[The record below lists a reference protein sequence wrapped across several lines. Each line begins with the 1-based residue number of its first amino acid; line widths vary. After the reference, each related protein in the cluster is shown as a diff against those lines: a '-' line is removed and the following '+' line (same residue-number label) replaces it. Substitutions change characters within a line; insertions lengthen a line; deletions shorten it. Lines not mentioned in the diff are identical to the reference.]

1 MCAGAAHATGVPGS
15 MDRFLPSYCAVCFG
29 IGTLTSW
36 PASNN
41 AALFAEVSIQNK
53 VLLHIPGVPLPA
65 SQRQALCPYCEQFPS
80 QWEFCQMV

>member
-1 MCAGAAHATGVPGS
+1 

-41 AALFAEVSIQNK
+41 AALFAEVSDTQYPPHAHAFSTLC
-53 VLLHIPGVPLPA
+53 LLKEAGPLHA
-65 SQRQALCPYCEQFPS
+65 
-80 QWEFCQMV
+80 M